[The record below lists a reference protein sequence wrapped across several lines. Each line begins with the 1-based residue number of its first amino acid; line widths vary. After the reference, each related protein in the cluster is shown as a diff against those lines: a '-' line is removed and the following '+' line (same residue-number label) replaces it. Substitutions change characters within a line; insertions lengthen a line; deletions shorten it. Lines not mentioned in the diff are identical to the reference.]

1 MSYSIIIPIYNEK
14 LVLPEL
20 IKKLYNLNKG
30 FQIIIIDD
38 GSNDGTSELLE
49 IHSDRF
55 NIIQN
60 KKNIGKG
67 ASIRKGIN
75 IATSE
80 NIILIDG
87 DLEIDIGIIP
97 SLIKSYED
105 LEKGVLLGVRWKK
118 NHKLPNEINRI
129 GNFIIN
135 SIFNFIYKTKFSDVL
150 CCIRIINSNV
160 LKSFNLKSD
169 GFGIEVETMARIVL
183 NKIDFSEKVVNYKR
197 RNIKEGKKLKMTDG
211 FEIISKIFGNR
222 FFN

>member
-20 IKKLYNLNKG
+20 IKKLCNLNKG
-30 FQIIIIDD
+30 FQIIIVDD

-49 IHSDRF
+49 IHSNRF
-55 NIIQN
+55 SIIQN

-67 ASIRKGIN
+67 ASIRKGME

-87 DLEIDIGIIP
+87 DLEIDVGIIP

-105 LEKGVLLGVRWKK
+105 LRKDVLLGVRWKR

-135 SIFNFIYKTKFSDVL
+135 SIFNFIYQTEFSDVL
-150 CCIRIINSNV
+150 CCIRIINSDII
-160 LKSFNLKSD
+160 KSFNLKSD
-169 GFGIEVETMARIVL
+169 GFGIEVETMAKIVL
-183 NKIDFSEKVVNYKR
+183 NKINFSEKEVAYKR
-197 RNIKEGKKLKMTDG
+197 RNIKQGKKLKMTDG
-211 FEIISKIFGNR
+211 FEIISKIFENR
-222 FFN
+222 FFK

>member
-30 FQIIIIDD
+30 FQIIIVDD

-55 NIIQN
+55 SIIQN
-60 KKNIGKG
+60 IENIGKG

-75 IATSE
+75 IAISE

-97 SLIKSYED
+97 SLIQSYED
-105 LEKGVLLGVRWKK
+105 LGKVVLLGVRWKSDY
-118 NHKLPNEINRI
+118 KLPKDVNRI

-135 SIFNFIYKTKFSDVL
+135 SIFNLVYKTKFSDVL

-160 LKSFNLKSD
+160 LRSFNLKSN

-183 NKIDFSEKVVNYKR
+183 NKIDFSEKVVNYRR
-197 RNIKEGKKLKMTDG
+197 RNVKQGKKLKMTDG
-211 FEIISKIFGNR
+211 FEIISKIFENR
-222 FFN
+222 FFR